1 MRDSTPF
8 TVQGCGG
15 KLHIRR
21 RRLYP
26 QEFQISLLEAPALIT
41 ESVKALP
48 GDVHGV
54 ALIDQIMAAARARRP
69 RDRTN
74 AERQRRFRQRRRARQ
89 RSVLSGAKETTPA

>member
-15 KLHIRR
+15 KLHIRCR
-21 RRLYP
+21 YP

-41 ESVKALP
+41 EIVKALP